1 LTGAPSTEDYRA
13 VKNTVRSVVAILLF
27 LALASVAA
35 AQEVRTFTGRVIW
48 VEANTMAFTPEDGG
62 GAFDVDVSKIDQSV
76 LMFLKSGDR
85 VTVVGVVTTDGNRLV
100 ATSIT
105 AASQ

>member
-85 VTVVGVVTTDGNRLV
+85 VTVVGVVTPDGNRLV

>member
-1 LTGAPSTEDYRA
+1 M
-13 VKNTVRSVVAILLF
+13 KNTVRSVVAILLF
-27 LALASVAA
+27 LTLAPVAA

-48 VEANTMAFTPEDGG
+48 IEANTMAFTPEDGG
-62 GAFDVDVSKIDQSV
+62 NAFDVDVSNIDQSV

-85 VTVVGVVTTDGNRLV
+85 VTVVGVVTPDGNRLV

-105 AASQ
+105 PASQ

>member
-1 LTGAPSTEDYRA
+1 M
-13 VKNTVRSVVAILLF
+13 KHTVRPVVTILLF
-27 LALASVAA
+27 VALASVVA

-48 VEANTMAFTPEDGG
+48 IEANTMAFTPEEYG

-85 VTVVGVVTTDGNRLV
+85 VTVVGVVTPDGNRLV
-100 ATSIT
+100 ATSVT
-105 AASQ
+105 PASQ

>member
-1 LTGAPSTEDYRA
+1 ME
-13 VKNTVRSVVAILLF
+13 NTVRSVVAILLF
-27 LALASVAA
+27 LALASVVA

-48 VEANTMAFTPEDGG
+48 IEANTMAFTPEEYG

-76 LMFLKSGDR
+76 VMFLKSGDR
-85 VTVVGVVTTDGNRLV
+85 VTVVGTVTPDGNRLI

-105 AASQ
+105 PASQ